1 MFKFIFNSQETD
13 SIKTAAPKKPVKRT
27 LNPKQPINDAERRKA
42 EKERRDNEEKAASV
56 RAELDRPFGIVIGD
70 LSYHPVHNPDVEKP
84 RIEVVHGSLPE
95 YRGINRLGQ
104 QYSRGLKQLLRN
116 HKDYE
121 SVKLDR
127 SRYGG
132 NKDLVKIAPDGLEVF
147 RPIVGKNTV
156 STQQYFDMIQ
166 MGRERYLGRP
176 RAKQER
182 KRNNRFLPIT
192 KYTPSSFSTSFEVDP
207 EHPAA
212 LIAAHGLRG
221 AISKMIDAV
230 SQNAPFSIGK
240 SLCIC
245 GSPKEDHVT
254 SEVYK
259 QEYDS
264 HFAKTGRKLNLHAY
278 LPQKIDGRQ
287 NAVQFQYGDSPL
299 LKSKRYVGEDEN
311 GKSIVE
317 EAKAFDNMGDDHF
330 IPMVKV
336 GTKGIGFKRFTSY
349 LAYRY
354 ASLQNLASIV
364 HGDKMLCPECK
375 GHGIADL
382 NQRENSI
389 MCNHCRPGK
398 MSYIE
403 DTDPNGDTF
412 FRPHTIGIGGGKFRY
427 LNPKDAPECDN
438 CWGQGH
444 ADGVKCGKCLGSG
457 RNMTGIQCTN
467 CNSDDSIL
475 KLTPDNTC
483 LTCNGKR
490 IIDTGFIE
498 KRKYPK
504 SDVFADYYEGN
515 VRFPRRASIE
525 SSSVNTGPIL
535 WKGRRDPSCKVC
547 THDHYLDKDTG
558 LPCEC
563 RIARPGDDNVLPSNV
578 RIIHKDS
585 IDIPERHFQEA
596 MRQLYPGGVGNP
608 HEYLHMPDA
617 VSPETGK
624 SPMELIRFG
633 QGHRTQMDLGNE
645 EDRYTGVVTPGK
657 TLPVEVLKRLQ
668 AKSAKNWASPTAKFT
683 AASAD
688 LEDVIDELKNFSSW
702 NDNIPTLSRGRA
714 ALGRMKQT
722 VQRRMS
728 GNTRI
733 NARALPINLRD
744 QAQDLESLVGS
755 LPDAKTG
762 RYNTILD
769 NIYESHILSNHKD
782 PKISE
787 SHAPALKAAKDK
799 LFEAVRTH
807 NPEPIEA
814 TTPSPGGMPIT
825 MAPHLAQ
832 LTDILS
838 KINPRS
844 EQEEPANA

>member
-1 MFKFIFNSQETD
+1 MFKFIFNSQKTD
-13 SIKTAAPKKPVKRT
+13 SIRTAAPKKPVEII

-42 EKERRDNEEKAASV
+42 EKERRENEEKAKSV
-56 RAELDRPFGIVIGD
+56 RAELDRPFGVVIGD
-70 LSYHPVHNPDVEKP
+70 LSYHPVHNPNVEKP
-84 RIEVVHGSLPE
+84 RIEVVHRSLPE
-95 YRGINRLGQ
+95 YRGINRIGQ

-121 SVKLDR
+121 SVKLER

-132 NKDLVKIAPDGLEVF
+132 NEDLVKIAPDGLEVF
-147 RPIVGKNTV
+147 RPRVGKNTV
-156 STQQYFDMIQ
+156 STEQHFKMIQ
-166 MGRERYLGRP
+166 MGKERYLDKKRE
-176 RAKQER
+176 KHLR
-182 KRNNRFLPIT
+182 KRHNSFLPIT
-192 KYTPSSFSTSFEVDP
+192 KYVPSSFSTSFEIDP
-207 EHPAA
+207 EHPET
-212 LIAAHGLRG
+212 LIASHGIRG
-221 AISKMIDAV
+221 AISKMIDGV
-230 SQNAPFSIGK
+230 SQNAPFIIGK

-264 HFAKTGRKLNLHAY
+264 HFAKTGRKLNLHGY

-299 LKSKRYVGEDEN
+299 LRSKRHVGQDDN
-311 GKSIVE
+311 GKNIVE

-354 ASLQNLASIV
+354 SSLQNLASV
-364 HGDKMLCPECK
+364 VYGDKKLCPECK
-375 GHGIADL
+375 GHGVTDL

-389 MCNHCRPGK
+389 MCNHCRSGK
-398 MSYIE
+398 ISYIE
-403 DTDPNGDTF
+403 DTLPNGDIF
-412 FRPHTIGIGGGKFRY
+412 FRPHTIGIDGGKFRY
-427 LNPKDAPECDN
+427 VNPKDAPECDN

-444 ADGVKCGKCLGSG
+444 ADGVKCGKCQGSG

-475 KLTPDNTC
+475 NLTPDNTC
-483 LTCNGKR
+483 LACNGKKT
-490 IIDTGFIE
+490 IDTGFIE

-504 SDVFADYYEGN
+504 SDIFADSYEGN
-515 VRFPRRASIE
+515 VRFPRRASLE

-535 WKGRRDPSCKVC
+535 WKGRRDSSCKVC
-547 THDHYLDKDTG
+547 THDQYLDKNTG

-563 RIARPGDDNVLPSNV
+563 RIARPGDDNVLPSNI

-596 MRQLYPGGVGNP
+596 MRQLYPGNLGNP
-608 HEYLHMPDA
+608 HTTLHMPDV

-624 SPMELIRFG
+624 TSMELIRFG

-688 LEDVIDELKNFSSW
+688 LLGVIDELKNFSSW
-702 NDNIPTLSRGRA
+702 NDNITEQSRVRA
-714 ALGRMKQT
+714 AKNTMKQT
-722 VQRRMS
+722 IQRKMPFK
-728 GNTRI
+728 TRI
-733 NARALPINLRD
+733 NTDKLPMNLKT

-769 NIYESHILSNHKD
+769 SIYESHILSNHKD

-787 SHAPALKAAKDK
+787 SHAPVLKAAKDR
-799 LFEAVRTH
+799 LFEAVRAY
-807 NPEPIEA
+807 NPEQIGA
-814 TTPSPGGMPIT
+814 TTPPPGGMPIT
-825 MAPHLAQ
+825 MAPHLNQ

-844 EQEEPANA
+844 EQKEPENA